1 MDVPCGFLF
10 FHKLGCNFYSI
21 LWVYHLFDSVGESFC
36 GKIVFFSGN
45 MIFINLFIRVF
56 KPKKV
61 VCSSEFKVK
70 ITLNFEKLTL
80 CTPCSFAH
88 SLSMYL
94 VEFMCV
100 YLSHPPSA
108 SFILFLG
115 TCRQRRRRVCKS
127 GGVGGNNRAFL
138 LCHTMT
144 DVWYETPQK
153 KDSKHYIFKVIV

>member
-1 MDVPCGFLF
+1 MIKIEQEQTRTNTIAAAFQFTPW
-10 FHKLGCNFYSI
+10 
-21 LWVYHLFDSVGESFC
+21 LWVHHLFDSVGESFC
-36 GKIVFFSGN
+36 RKIVFFSGN

-61 VCSSEFKVK
+61 CEFKVK
-70 ITLNFEKLTL
+70 IILNFEKLTL

-115 TCRQRRRRVCKS
+115 TCRQRRRMAYKS

-144 DVWYETPQK
+144 QK
-153 KDSKHYIFKVIV
+153 YSRLSWPLQKFSSLF